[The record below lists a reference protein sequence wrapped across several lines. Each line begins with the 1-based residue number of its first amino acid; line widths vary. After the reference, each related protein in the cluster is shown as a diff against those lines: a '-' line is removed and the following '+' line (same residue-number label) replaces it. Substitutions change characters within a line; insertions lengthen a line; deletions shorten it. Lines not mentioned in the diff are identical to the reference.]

1 MKRAL
6 ACLLLALA
14 SGAPAAWALSADEQM
29 RFADGIYLRGFY
41 ETAVGEYLVLLRDF
55 PDSEHVPAALYRT
68 GECYRQMGNQAGA
81 ERFYKR
87 VTVEFPDSPQVAR
100 AELRRAELA
109 IAAGQPEDAATIL
122 NALLMGKPSAE
133 TAAAASYYLGYSR
146 LKAGDARGAEA
157 AYQRLLEEHGNS
169 PYASYAALDLAGLN
183 AGNKDKDAE
192 LAGWFEKA
200 VDAAATPAAKA
211 EALFR
216 WGDWA
221 YRRGDY
227 QRAADTLQALL
238 VELPDER
245 RARDAQLAAGWSLYY
260 LDRAPEALALAEK
273 LAAGAADA
281 ETAASAVYLRANCLR
296 KMNRDGEALTDYE
309 TVVRDYPRTAFASR
323 AAYEIMA
330 TRFKRGEYEKALV
343 AAPAQPESENEA
355 DVLWMR
361 AESERALGRTDAAR
375 GRYETLLEKFPKAP
389 QAASALMRLGELA
402 RAAGRPAEAAEFFRR
417 VAADYPRNDAAPEA
431 LKASALA
438 RLRAGDAAGALADW
452 DALLERK
459 LDAEAAAEARLQRAL
474 VLIELKKDKDAL
486 AALDELLAERPGGA
500 QTARAQYWRGVLLAD
515 KAKWADAETALRAC
529 LAAGPEPQT
538 ASLARLRLAVVLQR
552 QDRMDEAADQI
563 EPLLQE
569 PARVA
574 ENPALVEWLV
584 RRRFDQGQNERAL
597 EAATVLAENAREA
610 SWRQIGWYWAGMS
623 QSQLGNAK
631 AALPL
636 FEKAVAEKAA
646 TREGAEAQLLL
657 AALELKAGQY
667 DQAAA
672 RYAAAA
678 EAASGDD
685 ALELRARAYFG
696 LGEAAEAAGQSEKAA
711 RHFLSVA
718 VLFEHPEWTPHSLYR
733 AGKLFGQLGQQAEQA
748 SAWKELKERYP
759 ESSFARQIEA
769 EKAP

>member
-1 MKRAL
+1 MRKRAL

-14 SGAPAAWALSADEQM
+14 PAAPAWALSADEQM

-41 ETAVGEYLVLLRDF
+41 ESAVGEYLALLRDH

-81 ERFYKR
+81 ERFFKR
-87 VTVEFPDSPQVAR
+87 VTTEFPESAPAPR

-109 IAAGQPEDAATIL
+109 IAAGRHEDAAAIL
-122 NALLMGKPSAE
+122 NALLMGEPAPE
-133 TAAAASYYLGYSR
+133 TAAAAAYYLGFSR
-146 LKAGDARGAEA
+146 LKAGDERGASA
-157 AYQRLLEEHGNS
+157 AYERLLAEHGGS
-169 PYASYAALDLAGLN
+169 PYAAYAALDLAALH
-183 AGNKDKDAE
+183 AGEKGREAE
-192 LAGWFEKA
+192 LTAWFEQA
-200 VDAAATPAAKA
+200 VAAAGTPAAKA

-227 QRAADTLQALL
+227 PQAADTLQALL
-238 VELPDER
+238 VEQPDER

-260 LDRAPEALALAEK
+260 LDRTAEALGLAEK
-273 LAAGAADA
+273 IAAGAADP
-281 ETAASAVYLRANCLR
+281 ETAASGVYLRANCLR
-296 KMNRDGEALTDYE
+296 KMNRDGEALADYE
-309 TVVRDYPRTAFASR
+309 TVVKDYPRSAFASR
-323 AAYEIMA
+323 AAYEIMV
-330 TRFKRGEYEKALV
+330 THFKRGAYEKALV

-361 AESERALGRTDAAR
+361 AESENALGRTDPAQ
-375 GRYETLLEKFPKAP
+375 GRYTALVERFPKSSQAP
-389 QAASALMRLGELA
+389 AALLRLGEMA
-402 RAAGRPAEAAEFFRR
+402 RAAGRFAEAGDLFRR
-417 VAADYPRNDAAPEA
+417 AAEEYPKNAAAPEA

-452 DALLERK
+452 DALLARK
-459 LDAEAAAEARLQRAL
+459 LDDETAAEARLQKAL
-474 VLIELKKDKDAL
+474 VLIELKKAKDAL
-486 AALDELLAERPGGA
+486 AELDALLADRPGGA

-515 KAKWADAETALRAC
+515 KSKWADAETALRAC

-538 ASLARLRLAVVLQR
+538 AALARLRLAVVLQR

-563 EPLLQE
+563 DPLLADAE
-569 PARVA
+569 RVA

-584 RRRFDQGQNERAL
+584 RRRFDQGEYERAL
-597 EAATVLAENAREA
+597 QAATALAENAREA
-610 SWRQIGWYWAGMS
+610 SWRQIGWYWAGMG

-657 AALELKAGQY
+657 AALELKAGNFEK
-667 DQAAA
+667 ATE

-678 EAASGDD
+678 EAAAGDD

-696 LGEAAEAAGQSEKAA
+696 LGETAEAAGQAEKAA

-718 VLFEHPEWTPHSLYR
+718 VLFDHAEWTPQSLYR
-733 AGKLFGQLGQQAEQA
+733 AGQLFGQLGKPAEQD

-759 ESSFARQIEA
+759 ESSFARQLEA
-769 EKAP
+769 GTP